1 MAILSCLISIEGVTL
16 SRNGLRIRRSSEAIQ
31 TDTQQRRIA
40 QYRQVAYTPITPTFA
55 RTQCTSHTEVV
66 HVVSCGVEEI
76 GEEGSSSTSSKSK
89 VANSCVTHYVPHHL
103 TIQMCVFAVSVCAAP
118 SKWRSWKIRHPER
131 VSCRF
136 RCSE

>member
-40 QYRQVAYTPITPTFA
+40 QYRQVAYTPITPTLA
-55 RTQCTSHTEVV
+55 RTQRTSHTEVV

-76 GEEGSSSTSSKSK
+76 GEESGSTSCKSK
-89 VANSCVTHYVPHHL
+89 FVNSCITYHVAHRLTHRPEMRV
-103 TIQMCVFAVSVCAAP
+103 CVLAV
-118 SKWRSWKIRHPER
+118 
-131 VSCRF
+131 
-136 RCSE
+136 